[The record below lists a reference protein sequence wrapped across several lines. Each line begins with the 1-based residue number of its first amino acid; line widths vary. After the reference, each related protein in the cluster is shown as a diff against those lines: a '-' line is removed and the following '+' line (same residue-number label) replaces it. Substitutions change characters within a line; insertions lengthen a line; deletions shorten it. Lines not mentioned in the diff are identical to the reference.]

1 MTDWLLQQQVVLSV
15 AIIFLMLTV
24 RFLIPALGAGRAYQ
38 LWLLVP
44 VVLIAHNL
52 PASAVSLPVG
62 PVSRYVTG
70 TGSLIAS
77 PAGNTFLFIW
87 AAGAFLI
94 AASVVFRYVALA
106 RHIANKHLAAS
117 LHSKHYLVS
126 PAVSTP
132 LLFGILRPQMIMPA
146 FFHSAFTERQQLM
159 IIEHEQTHL
168 RRGDHLW
175 NALALILLSLFWF
188 NPLVWA
194 ALSAFRTC
202 QEVSCDAAVLS
213 HKSQADKIQYAK
225 ALVQCAEHTTS
236 NNTLYPAYGEKK
248 TMLTRLTQMQKTTTG
263 NKTITLATCLAISIF
278 TANTALAKL
287 AGTPVKAEQVNLAQP
302 VMRID
307 PVYPA
312 EAAANNQ
319 EGSVILKFDISATGT
334 TENIEIVD
342 AFPDGVFDES
352 ARAALSQWEYKPR
365 VQGGKAMRQ
374 TGILVQL
381 DFRLDN
387 TRASNADEM
396 EKISVTR

>member
-15 AIIFLMLTV
+15 ALIFLMLTV

-52 PASAVSLPVG
+52 PASAVSLPAG

-106 RHIANKHLAAS
+106 RHIANKHHTAS
-117 LHSKHYLVS
+117 LHSRHYLVS

-146 FFHSAFTERQQLM
+146 FFHSAFTERQQSM

-213 HKSQADKIQYAK
+213 HKSQADKIHYAK
-225 ALVQCAEHTTS
+225 ALVQCAEHTTG

-312 EAAANNQ
+312 EAAASNQ

>member
-1 MTDWLLQQQVVLSV
+1 MTDWLLQQQIVLSV
-15 AIIFLMLTV
+15 TLIFLILTV
-24 RFLIPALGAGRAYQ
+24 RYLTQAIGAYLTYR
-38 LWLLVP
+38 LWLMVP
-44 VVLIAHNL
+44 LVLIAHNL
-52 PASAVSLPVG
+52 PASDVSLPAG
-62 PVSRYVTG
+62 PVTRFVTG
-70 TGSLIAS
+70 TGQIIAT
-77 PAGNTFLFIW
+77 PQGNIYLFIW
-87 AAGAFLI
+87 AAGAILI
-94 AASVVFRYVALA
+94 AAFVISRYMALA
-106 RHIANKHLAAS
+106 RDIAGSHCKTNKYAQN
-117 LHSKHYLVS
+117 YVVS
-126 PAVSTP
+126 SAVTTP
-132 LLFGILRPQMIMPA
+132 LLFGLMRPRLIMPV
-146 FFHSAFTERQQLM
+146 FFHSAFSAPQQAM

-175 NALALILLSLFWF
+175 NASALILLSLFWF
-188 NPLVWA
+188 NPLTWV
-194 ALSAFRTC
+194 ALYALRTS
-202 QEVSCDAAVLS
+202 QEVSCDAAVL
-213 HKSQADKIQYAK
+213 HNKSQTDKILYAK
-225 ALVQCAEHTTS
+225 ALVQCAAHTTC
-236 NNTLYPAYGEKK
+236 NNNLYPAYGEKK
-248 TMLTRLTQMQKTTTG
+248 TMLTRLTQMQKNTKI

-387 TRASNADEM
+387 TRSSNADEL